1 MGKCPYCNKSAGIF
15 RKLHKDCEQKYLQA
29 KESIANRTVENFEDL
44 NNLNFSE
51 LKALAKEYFVTEA
64 EYEDIISSSYAN
76 ILDLYLDDGVLSKE
90 EEDKL
95 EKFMEKSELSQD
107 VFDKNDS
114 LSKTVRASI
123 LRDLLNGDE
132 ITNRIKINGNLP
144 FKFQKSENL
153 IWLFQ
158 NVELF
163 EQRIKT
169 TYKGG
174 SQGVSLRI
182 AKGVYYRTNSFK
194 GHPVK
199 TTKIV
204 PIATGMVAITEKHI
218 YFSSPIKNFRINYTK
233 IITLDPYSDGIGIT
247 KDGVTA
253 KPQVFKNVDGW
264 FCYNFIKNISE

>member
-15 RKLHKDCEQKYLQA
+15 KKHHKECEEKYNRA
-29 KESIANRTVENFEDL
+29 KANITKTATENFEDL
-44 NNLNFSE
+44 NNLNFDQ
-51 LKALAKEYFVTEA
+51 LKELAKESYVSES
-64 EYEDIISSSYAN
+64 EYQDIISESYLN
-76 ILDLYLDDGVLSKE
+76 VLDQYLDDGVLSKE
-90 EEDKL
+90 EEDRL
-95 EKFMEKSELSQD
+95 ESFMKNSNLSQE

-132 ITNRIKINGNLP
+132 IKNRLKVNGNLP

-174 SQGVSLRI
+174 SQGLSLRI
-182 AKGVYYRTNSFK
+182 AKGIYYRTNSFR

-204 PIATGMVAITEKHI
+204 PIATGIVALTEKHI
-218 YFSSPIKNFRINYTK
+218 YFASSIKNFRINYNK
-233 IITLDPYSDGIGIT
+233 IITIDPYSDGIGIT

>member
-15 RKLHKDCEQKYLQA
+15 KKLHKECEQKNHYV
-29 KESIANRTVENFEDL
+29 KELIANKTIENFEDL
-44 NNLNFSE
+44 NNINFNE
-51 LKALAKEYFVTEA
+51 LKSLAKESFITNT
-64 EYEDIISSSYAN
+64 EYENIISNSYAN
-76 ILDLYLDDGVLSKE
+76 ILDLYLNDGVLSKE

-123 LRDLLNGDE
+123 LRNLLNGDE
-132 ITNRIKINGNLP
+132 IINRIKIEGNLP

-158 NVELF
+158 KVDLF

-169 TYKGG
+169 SYKGG
-174 SQGVSLRI
+174 SQGVSIRI

-204 PIATGMVAITEKHI
+204 PITTGMVALTEKHI
-218 YFSSPIKNFRINYTK
+218 YFSSSIKNFRINYDK
-233 IITLDPYSDGIGIT
+233 IITIDPYSDGIGIT
-247 KDGVTA
+247 KDGVTS

>member
-15 RKLHKDCEQKYLQA
+15 RKLHKECEEKYNSA
-29 KESIANRTVENFEDL
+29 KETIAKTVVDKFEDL
-44 NNLNFSE
+44 NNLNFDQLKELANKSYLSE
-51 LKALAKEYFVTEA
+51 TEFQ
-64 EYEDIISSSYAN
+64 DLISESYSN
-76 ILDLYLDDGVLSKE
+76 VLDQYLDDGVLSKE

-95 EKFMEKSELSQD
+95 ESFMQKSNLSQD

-132 ITNRIKINGNLP
+132 ITNRLKVNGNLP

-204 PIATGMVAITEKHI
+204 PIATGMVALTEKHI
-218 YFSSPIKNFRINYTK
+218 YFASSIKNFRINYNK
-233 IITLDPYSDGIGIT
+233 IITIDPYSDGIGIT

-253 KPQVFKNVDGW
+253 KPQVFKNLDGW

>member
-15 RKLHKDCEQKYLQA
+15 KKLHKECEEKNKRA
-29 KESIANRTVENFEDL
+29 KELISNTVTENFEDL
-44 NNLNFSE
+44 NNLNFNE
-51 LKALAKEYFVTEA
+51 LKSLSKESFVSDS
-64 EYEDIISSSYAN
+64 EYEDLISNAYSKT
-76 ILDLYLDDGVLSKE
+76 LDQYLDDGVLSKE
-90 EEDKL
+90 EENKL

-114 LSKTVRASI
+114 LSKTIRASI
-123 LRDLLNGDE
+123 LRDLLNGNE
-132 ITNRIKINGNLP
+132 IANRLKVNGNLP

-163 EQRIKT
+163 EQRINT
-169 TYKGG
+169 TYEGG
-174 SQGVSLRI
+174 SHGVSLRI

-204 PIATGMVAITEKHI
+204 PIATGILALTEKHI
-218 YFSSPIKNFRINYTK
+218 YFSSSIKNFRINYEK
-233 IITLDPYSDGIGIT
+233 IITIDPYSDGIGIT

>member
-15 RKLHKDCEQKYLQA
+15 KKLHKDCEEKYKQT
-29 KESIANRTVENFEDL
+29 KELISNTLTEKFEDL
-44 NNLNFSE
+44 NNLNFNE
-51 LKALAKEYFVTEA
+51 LKSLSKESFVSDS
-64 EYEDIISSSYAN
+64 EYKDLISNTYSN
-76 ILDLYLDDGVLSKE
+76 VLDQYLDDGILSKE
-90 EEDKL
+90 EEHKL

-114 LSKTVRASI
+114 LSKTIRASI
-123 LRDLLNGDE
+123 LRDLLNGNE
-132 ITNRIKINGNLP
+132 ITNRLKVNGNLP

-169 TYKGG
+169 TYEGG
-174 SQGVSLRI
+174 SHGVSLRI

-204 PIATGMVAITEKHI
+204 PIATGIVALTEKHI
-218 YFSSPIKNFRINYTK
+218 YFSSSIKNFRINYEK
-233 IITLDPYSDGIGIT
+233 IITIDPYSDGIGIT

-264 FCYNFIKNISE
+264 FCYNFIKNVSE

>member
-15 RKLHKDCEQKYLQA
+15 RKLHKECEEKYNSAKETIATIAMEKFEDLDNLNFDQLKELA
-29 KESIANRTVENFEDL
+29 KESYLSESEFQDL
-44 NNLNFSE
+44 ISE
-51 LKALAKEYFVTEA
+51 
-64 EYEDIISSSYAN
+64 SYSN
-76 ILDLYLDDGVLSKE
+76 VLDQYLDDGVLSKE

-95 EKFMEKSELSQD
+95 ESFMQKSNLSQE

-132 ITNRIKINGNLP
+132 ITNRLKVNGNLP

-169 TYKGG
+169 TYKSG
-174 SQGVSLRI
+174 SQGVSFRI

-204 PIATGMVAITEKHI
+204 PIATGIVALSEKHI
-218 YFSSPIKNFRINYTK
+218 YFASPIKNFRINYNK
-233 IITLDPYSDGIGIT
+233 IITIDPYSDGIGIT